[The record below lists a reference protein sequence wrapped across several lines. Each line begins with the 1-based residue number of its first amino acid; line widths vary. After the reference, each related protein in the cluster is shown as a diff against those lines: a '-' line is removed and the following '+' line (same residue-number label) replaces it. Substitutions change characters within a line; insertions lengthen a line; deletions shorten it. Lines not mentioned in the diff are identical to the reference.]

1 MHETCIIIG
10 ASHAAAQL
18 APSLRQEGWLG
29 PIVVIGEEPC
39 LPYQRPPLS
48 KAYLSGE
55 KSAHDLLI
63 RGADV
68 YTRFGIEFRLGERV
82 ESINRSGKTITL
94 RSGEELAYGKLAI
107 CTGTRVQT
115 VSLPGSALAGVHYLR
130 NIEDINRIKLDVRP
144 EGRAVIVGGGYIGLE
159 TAAVLN
165 KLGMRV
171 TVLEMAPRVLARVT
185 AQQVSEFF
193 QRVHGEEGVDIRT
206 SMAVSGFEG
215 EARVERVVCADG
227 SHFPVDLVIIGV
239 GVTPNVELA
248 TAAELA
254 TGNGILVDAFARTS
268 DPDIVAAG
276 DCTMHPS
283 PFYGYIRLESV
294 PNATEQA
301 KSAAATLCGKEKPYT
316 ALPWFWSDQ
325 YDIKLQIA
333 GLNEGYDQVV
343 VRGNRSVG
351 RSFSAFY
358 LKMGK
363 LVAADCVNRPQE
375 FMVSKNLIS
384 EGIELTPEQLAD
396 ESIALKVLLD
406 GARSDVSTCDV
417 PN

>member
-18 APSLRQEGWLG
+18 APSLRQEGWPG
-29 PIVVIGEEPC
+29 PIMVIGDEAC
-39 LPYQRPPLS
+39 LPYHRPPLS

-55 KSAHDLLI
+55 KSAPDLLI
-63 RGADV
+63 RSADV

-82 ESINRSGKTITL
+82 ESIDRSRKTITL
-94 RSGEELAYGKLAI
+94 RGGEELAYGKLAI

-115 VSLPGSALAGVHYLR
+115 VTLPGSTLAGVHYLR
-130 NIEDINRIKLDVRP
+130 NIEDIDRIKADVRP
-144 EGRAVIVGGGYIGLE
+144 VGRAVIVGGGYIGLE

-165 KLGMRV
+165 KLGMHV

-193 QRVHGEEGVDIRT
+193 QRVHREEGVDIRT
-206 SMAVSGFEG
+206 SIAVNGFEG
-215 EARVERVVCADG
+215 DSRVDRVVCADG
-227 SHFPVDLVIIGV
+227 THFPADLVIIGV

-254 TGNGILVDAFARTS
+254 TDNGILVDAFARTS
-268 DPDIVAAG
+268 DPDIVAVG

-283 PFYGYIRLESV
+283 PLYGYIRLESV

-301 KSAAATLCGKEKPYT
+301 KSAAATLCDKEKPYA

-333 GLNEGYDQVV
+333 GLNQGYDQVV
-343 VRGNRSVG
+343 VRGDRSVK
-351 RSFSAFY
+351 RSFCAFY

-375 FMVSKNLIS
+375 FMVSKKLIS
-384 EGIELTPEQLAD
+384 EGIELTPGQLAD
-396 ESIALKVLLD
+396 ESIGLRTLLD
-406 GARSDVSTCDV
+406 GARSDVST
-417 PN
+417 